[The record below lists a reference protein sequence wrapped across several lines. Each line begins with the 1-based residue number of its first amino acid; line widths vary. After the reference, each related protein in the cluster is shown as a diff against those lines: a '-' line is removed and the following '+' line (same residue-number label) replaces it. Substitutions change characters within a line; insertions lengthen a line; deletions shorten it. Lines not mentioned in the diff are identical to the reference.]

1 MHDAMNTATDAAN
14 ARGLTAV
21 PAPSEVL
28 VSPRTPSLMA
38 RLRAETSDHHRRAET
53 RPLQKAMAGGR
64 LERPLFARYLAELR
78 HLHVAIADALETAS
92 AQHARLASLGFDGR
106 SHVHRIEQD
115 LRTLGHGAS
124 SDPVA
129 PARAFAQMLR
139 DHVRT
144 EPAVALGAHYVLEG
158 SMNGNTFIARAL
170 AAAWGCPA
178 SSARGAS
185 GLGYL
190 DPYGAG
196 QRERWAQFR
205 TQVDATDFTDRECD
219 AIIATARQTFD
230 AVGDVS
236 DAVWAAA
243 TPPGAT

>member
-1 MHDAMNTATDAAN
+1 MSTAMDAPDAREPA
-14 ARGLTAV
+14 ADRSV
-21 PAPSEVL
+21 PDIL

-38 RLRAETSDHHRRAET
+38 RLRAGTSDHHRRAET

-64 LERPLFARYLAELR
+64 LERPVYARYLAELR
-78 HLHVAIADALETAS
+78 HLHLAIADALETAS
-92 AQHARLASLGFDGR
+92 AQHARLASLGLDGR

-115 LRTLGHGAS
+115 LRTLARGES

-129 PARAFAQMLR
+129 PAREFAQVLR
-139 DHVRT
+139 EHVRT
-144 EPAVALGAHYVLEG
+144 DPVAALGAHYVLEG
-158 SMNGNTFIARAL
+158 SMNGNAFIARAL
-170 AAAWGCPA
+170 AVAWGCPA
-178 SSARGAS
+178 SSGRAEA

-205 TQVDATDFTDRECD
+205 TQVDATEFTDRECD
-219 AIIATARQTFD
+219 AIIAAARQTFN

-243 TPPGAT
+243 TPHGAT